1 MEEKNHSGIIP
12 DHYTGR
18 IIDTTS
24 QVECTSIEEARAFFE
39 VVKQR
44 LLNVNAWND
53 YAGAATAKFQVV
65 DKEGVEVTRQVTQ
78 GDFFKINIPGPGSLS
93 GEGYDWVRV
102 EEVRVVSEG
111 EVESVGIRVRPTA
124 NPQNDDDQIAHF
136 YSEES
141 TSNFTV
147 TREGH
152 KITVGIYDRNTKPNL
167 KGEGI
172 LDKARDLLV
181 GLGAVT
187 SFSKFQWQKLADGLL
202 QA

>member
-1 MEEKNHSGIIP
+1 MEEKNQSGIIP
-12 DHYTGR
+12 DNYTGR

-24 QVECTSIEEARAFFE
+24 KVECRSIEEARAFFD

-65 DKEGVEVTRQVTQ
+65 DKEGNEVTRHVTQ
-78 GDFFKINIPGPGSLS
+78 GDFFKINIPGPGSIS

-102 EEVRVVSEG
+102 EEVRIVAEG
-111 EVESVGIRVRPTA
+111 EVESVGIRVRPTS
-124 NPQNDDDQIAHF
+124 NPQNDDDQIHHF

-147 TREGH
+147 TREGQL
-152 KITVGIYDRNTKPNL
+152 ITVGIYDRNTKPNVES
-167 KGEGI
+167 EGI
-172 LDKARDLLV
+172 LEKARDILV

-187 SFSKFQWQKLADGLL
+187 GFSKYQWQKLADGLL
-202 QA
+202 QP